1 MRYYIDGLLNI
12 NINELAEY
20 LNKQYNE
27 KMILS
32 NDGYYKYI
40 NEELYKFKL
49 SNSTEQND
57 LIVPIK
63 NNIKIIRT
71 NIFWKKCDKVHKI
84 PFILRTIEKKIYKF
98 NITHNITL
106 IVEKIENSIHDLYFT
121 SNIPHDNYFFKEE
134 VISFLSSVKKYL

>member
-63 NNIKIIRT
+63 NQR
-71 NIFWKKCDKVHKI
+71 
-84 PFILRTIEKKIYKF
+84 RR
-98 NITHNITL
+98 
-106 IVEKIENSIHDLYFT
+106 
-121 SNIPHDNYFFKEE
+121 
-134 VISFLSSVKKYL
+134 